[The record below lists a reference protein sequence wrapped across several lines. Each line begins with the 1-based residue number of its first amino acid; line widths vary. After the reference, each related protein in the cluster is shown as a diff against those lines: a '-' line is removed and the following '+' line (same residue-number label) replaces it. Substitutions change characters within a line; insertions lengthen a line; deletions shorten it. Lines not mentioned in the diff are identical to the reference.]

1 MSFEQFIFYVFAAM
15 SLIGALRMI
24 TVNNSVKAAL
34 YLVMTFI
41 STAALWIMLNAEF
54 LGIVL
59 ILVYVGAVMVLFLFV
74 VMMLDINQ
82 DPKREGFASYLP
94 TGILVAVV
102 ILIEIGLV
110 LGPRYFGSIEMAQP
124 VALSNQASN
133 TQALGVVL
141 YTKYVYAVEL
151 AAILLLVG
159 IIAAIVLVFRRREE
173 SDVKYQD
180 ISKQVKAVAKERF
193 KMVSMPA
200 DVAHHQTAKSL
211 NKEEK

>member
-1 MSFEQFIFYVFAAM
+1 MSFEQFVFYVFAAV
-15 SLIGALRMI
+15 SLIGGLRMI

-41 STAALWIMLNAEF
+41 STAAIWVMLNAEF

-102 ILIEIGLV
+102 VLIEIGLV
-110 LGPRYFGSIEMAQP
+110 LGPRYFGVLDLPQP
-124 VALSNQASN
+124 VGLSQEASN
-133 TQALGVVL
+133 TQALGALL
-141 YTKYVYAVEL
+141 YTDYVYAVEL

-159 IIAAIVLVFRRREE
+159 IVAAIILVFRRRDLSEI
-173 SDVKYQD
+173 KYQD
-180 ISKQVKAVAKERF
+180 ISKQVKARASERF
-193 KMVSMPA
+193 KMVSMEA
-200 DVAHHQTAKSL
+200 EVSHHQTAKAPV
-211 NKEEK
+211 EEAK